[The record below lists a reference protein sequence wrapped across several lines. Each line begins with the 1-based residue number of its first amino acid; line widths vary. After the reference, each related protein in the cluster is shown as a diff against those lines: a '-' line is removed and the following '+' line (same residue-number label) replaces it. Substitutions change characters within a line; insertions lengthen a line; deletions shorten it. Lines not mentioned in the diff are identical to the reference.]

1 MTLITELKRSHKP
14 PPPRSDEMAP
24 VPGPKVKFQ
33 KDLVPIYHAES
44 IFNTNEG
51 LKWMWATDDTPV
63 IQPKTKGSG
72 IMVSE
77 FVDNH
82 NGHLQ
87 LTDEEYAVA
96 KVSDPDMQSARVFL
110 EYGAEREGYWTS
122 EKFMHNFR
130 SAVKIKKNKYPAIS
144 YTVCWIFDQSSC
156 HKAYA
161 EDALN
166 AKRMN
171 LRPGG
176 AQPQMRDIIWAGKV
190 QQHMV
195 MPDGTPK
202 GLKMV
207 LEERGINTARMK
219 ADDMH
224 VVLPFHDDF
233 RTEKTLVKEFLTNE
247 GQQVMFLPKFH
258 CELNPIERVW
268 GQAKSYSRQYINYTL
283 QRLCNIINPALDSV
297 STDLIKKYFRKV
309 ADYERAYIEGGKA
322 GKEMENAVKVYK
334 SHRRVFYKSNYIS
347 NFCTGLYL

>member
-1 MTLITELKRSHKP
+1 
-14 PPPRSDEMAP
+14 
-24 VPGPKVKFQ
+24 
-33 KDLVPIYHAES
+33 
-44 IFNTNEG
+44 
-51 LKWMWATDDTPV
+51 MWATDDTPV

-72 IMVSE
+72 IMVSD
-77 FVDNH
+77 FVDHH
-82 NGHLQ
+82 NGYLQ

-96 KVSDPDMQSARVFL
+96 KVFDPDMQSAWVLL

-122 EKFMHNFR
+122 EKFMHNVR
-130 SAVKIKKNKYPAIS
+130 GAVKIAKQKYPAIS

-176 AQPQMRDIIWAGKV
+176 AQPQMRDTIWAGKV
-190 QQHMV
+190 QRMV

-202 GLKMV
+202 GIKMV

-219 ADDMH
+219 ADDMR
-224 VVLPFHDDF
+224 VVLSFHDDF
-233 RTEKTLVKEFLTNE
+233 RTEKTRVEKFLTNE

-268 GQAKSYSRQYINYTL
+268 VLQSAVHQLHVATIAQY
-283 QRLCNIINPALDSV
+283 
-297 STDLIKKYFRKV
+297 
-309 ADYERAYIEGGKA
+309 
-322 GKEMENAVKVYK
+322 
-334 SHRRVFYKSNYIS
+334 H
-347 NFCTGLYL
+347 